1 MAKMNPP
8 VLKHDPFCQVHL
20 LPIHSKKA
28 MRSWVFELHSWIEMQ
43 TASCQLQ
50 SSGIRRPGTDIAAE
64 IRTLL
69 PPQKSWG
76 LFQLNAYR
84 IRGSRWISFSA
95 RPLELS
101 APHSMSYVLRSPE
114 RRKTILKRTLPHS
127 VARTSLGRLA
137 KGRRGG
143 QLKQSEA
150 HQRLWNSLK
159 KFRRG
164 NKSNKLRNV
173 TQLPRPPF
181 PA

>member
-69 PPQKSWG
+69 MPQKSWG

-95 RPLELS
+95 RPLALS
-101 APHSMSYVLRSPE
+101 APRSMSYVLCPAFPRKKKNNFEKDAATFRGSHIIRPTCE
-114 RRKTILKRTLPHS
+114 RT
-127 VARTSLGRLA
+127 
-137 KGRRGG
+137 KGRAVETKRSASKIMKLIKKVSAG
-143 QLKQSEA
+143 QQI
-150 HQRLWNSLK
+150 
-159 KFRRG
+159 
-164 NKSNKLRNV
+164 
-173 TQLPRPPF
+173 
-181 PA
+181 